1 LFWRIVAEDHIR
13 EPFLVLPCVESMI
26 QAGRFAALR
35 TAPELT
41 LLAVALPS
49 TLLFRVQSDNPDAIV
64 IASGETFLSR
74 MGNRSALRQVFSE
87 TPTVLLAADSGVGI
101 VRSAGRMKIYSVLP
115 MEVTTQQ
122 LVAAIAATVA
132 GFAVTLPR
140 SPAEAADTMV
150 ITEDLTAREVEV
162 LRLMAR
168 GNRNKQVA
176 KLLGISEHTAKFH
189 VSSVL
194 AKLGART
201 RTEAVTIGVT
211 RGLVAI

>member
-1 LFWRIVAEDHIR
+1 M
-13 EPFLVLPCVESMI
+13 LPCVESL
-26 QAGRFAALR
+26 QAAQSNASRFAGLSATHGL
-35 TAPELT
+35 A
-41 LLAVALPS
+41 LLAAALPS
-49 TLLFRVQSDNPDAIV
+49 TLLFRVQTDNPDAIV
-64 IASGETFLSR
+64 IASGEAFLAR
-74 MGNRSALRQVFSE
+74 MGNRSALEQVFSE
-87 TPTVLLAADSGVGI
+87 TPTVLLAADPGAAI
-101 VRSAGRMKIYSVLP
+101 VRTAARIKIYSVLP

-122 LVAAIAATVA
+122 LVAAIRATVA

-140 SPAEAADTMV
+140 PASGPAEAMV

-168 GNRNKQVA
+168 GHRNKQVA
-176 KLLGISEHTAKFH
+176 ALLNISEHTAKFH

-201 RTEAVTIGVT
+201 RTEAVTIGVM

>member
-1 LFWRIVAEDHIR
+1 MVEDRKHELER
-13 EPFLVLPCVESMI
+13 FVVLPCVESMVH
-26 QAGRFAALR
+26 ASRFAALR
-35 TAPELT
+35 AAPGLA

-49 TLLFRVQSDNPDAIV
+49 TLLFRVRSDGPDAIV
-64 IASGETFLSR
+64 IAAGEAFLASV
-74 MGNRSALRQVFSE
+74 GTRSSLQEVFSD
-87 TPTVLLAADSGVGI
+87 TPTVLLAAEPGAAI
-101 VRSAGRMKIYSVLP
+101 ARSAARLKIFSVLP
-115 MEVTTQQ
+115 TEVTTQQ
-122 LVAAIAATVA
+122 LAAAIAATVA

-140 SPAEAADTMV
+140 RPSAPADTMPV
-150 ITEDLTAREVEV
+150 TEDLTAREVEV

-168 GNRNKQVA
+168 GQRNKQLA
-176 KLLGISEHTAKFH
+176 ALLNISEHTAKFH

>member
-1 LFWRIVAEDHIR
+1 V
-13 EPFLVLPCVESMI
+13 VLPCVESMVH
-26 QAGRFAALR
+26 ASRFAALR
-35 TAPELT
+35 AAPGLA

-49 TLLFRVQSDNPDAIV
+49 TLLFRVRSDGPDAIV
-64 IASGETFLSR
+64 IAAGEAFLASV
-74 MGNRSALRQVFSE
+74 GTRSSLQEVFSD
-87 TPTVLLAADSGVGI
+87 TPTVLLAGEPGAAI
-101 VRSAGRMKIYSVLP
+101 ARSAARLKIYSVLP
-115 MEVTTQQ
+115 TEVTTQQ
-122 LVAAIAATVA
+122 LAAAIAATVA

-140 SPAEAADTMV
+140 RPSAPADTMPV
-150 ITEDLTAREVEV
+150 TEDLTAREVEV

-168 GNRNKQVA
+168 GQRNKQLA
-176 KLLGISEHTAKFH
+176 ALLNISEHTAKFH

>member
-1 LFWRIVAEDHIR
+1 
-13 EPFLVLPCVESMI
+13 MT
-26 QAGRFAALR
+26 QASLFAALR
-35 TAPELT
+35 SASELT

-64 IASGETFLSR
+64 IASGEILLAR

-87 TPTVLLAADSGVGI
+87 TPTVLLTADPSLGI
-101 VRSAGRMKIYSVLP
+101 VRSAERMKIYSVLP

-122 LVAAIAATVA
+122 LVAAVAATVA

-140 SPAEAADTMV
+140 SPAGPADTMV
-150 ITEDLTAREVEV
+150 ITEDLTTREVEV
-162 LRLMAR
+162 LRLMVR

-176 KLLGISEHTAKFH
+176 ALLGISEHTAKFH

-194 AKLGART
+194 TKLGART

>member
-1 LFWRIVAEDHIR
+1 MVEDRKR
-13 EPFLVLPCVESMI
+13 ELERFVVLPCVESMVH
-26 QAGRFAALR
+26 ASRFAALR
-35 TAPELT
+35 AAPGLA

-49 TLLFRVQSDNPDAIV
+49 TLLFRVRSDGPDAIV
-64 IASGETFLSR
+64 IAAGEAFLASV
-74 MGNRSALRQVFSE
+74 GTRSSLQEVFSD
-87 TPTVLLAADSGVGI
+87 TPTVLLAGEPGAAI
-101 VRSAGRMKIYSVLP
+101 ARSAARLQIFSVLP
-115 MEVTTQQ
+115 TEVTTQQ
-122 LVAAIAATVA
+122 LAAAIAATVA

-140 SPAEAADTMV
+140 RPPADTMPV
-150 ITEDLTAREVEV
+150 TEDLTAREVEV

-168 GNRNKQVA
+168 GQRNKQLA
-176 KLLGISEHTAKFH
+176 ALLNISEHTAKFH